1 MQETRVPSLSQED
14 PLEEGIA
21 AHSSILAWRIPWTE
35 EPGRLQSTGSHRVG
49 HDLGTKRQ
57 QQQMNILKNSFF
69 SKPSF
74 ALRTCPPNSCCLN
87 LHNSDL
93 FIHPSPH
100 LSEAAMFCLQLLSL
114 YYCPERLGNQ
124 RAHQMYFIF
133 LRNQSSKCLFFN
145 VWGQL
150 FYIFC
155 PVF

>member
-14 PLEEGIA
+14 PLEEGMA
-21 AHSSILAWRIPWTE
+21 AHSSDLAWRIPWTE
-35 EPGRLQSTGSHRVG
+35 EPGGLQSTGSHRVG
-49 HDLGTKRQ
+49 HDLGTK
-57 QQQMNILKNSFF
+57 QQMNILKNSFF

-100 LSEAAMFCLQLLSL
+100 LSEDAMFCLQLLSL
-114 YYCPERLGNQ
+114 YYCPESLGKQ
-124 RAHQMYFIF
+124 RAHQMCFIF
-133 LRNQSSKCLFFN
+133 LRNQNSERLFFN

-150 FYIFC
+150 FYTFC